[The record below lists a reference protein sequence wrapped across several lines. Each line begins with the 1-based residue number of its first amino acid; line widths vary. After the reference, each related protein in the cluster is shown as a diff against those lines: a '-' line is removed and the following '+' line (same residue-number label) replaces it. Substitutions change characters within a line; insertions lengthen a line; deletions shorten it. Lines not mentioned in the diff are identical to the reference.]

1 MILYID
7 ACARKE
13 SRTRKLADDLA
24 AKLRGDVEKVVLY
37 SEDIPALDEAGLA
50 ERDKACGS
58 GDFSADTFRY
68 AKQFASADTI
78 VIAAPFWD
86 LSFPAI
92 LKKYIETI
100 CVVGI
105 TFKYSE
111 QGFPVGLC
119 RAKKVYYV
127 TTSGG
132 PIFNREF
139 GEGYIRTLSQKMFG
153 ISEFECI
160 DIQNL
165 DVK

>member
-1 MILYID
+1 MILYVD

-13 SRTRKLADDLA
+13 SRTRKLADDLLV
-24 AKLRGDVEKVVLY
+24 KLGGDVEKVVLY
-37 SEDIPALDEAGLA
+37 KENLPTLDEAGLA
-50 ERDKACGS
+50 ARNAACAS
-58 GDFSADTFRY
+58 GDFSAGNFRY
-68 AKQFASADTI
+68 ARQFASADTI

-105 TFKYSE
+105 TFRYSE

-139 GEGYIRTLSQKMFG
+139 GDGYIKTLSQKMFG
-153 ISEFECI
+153 IPEFECI